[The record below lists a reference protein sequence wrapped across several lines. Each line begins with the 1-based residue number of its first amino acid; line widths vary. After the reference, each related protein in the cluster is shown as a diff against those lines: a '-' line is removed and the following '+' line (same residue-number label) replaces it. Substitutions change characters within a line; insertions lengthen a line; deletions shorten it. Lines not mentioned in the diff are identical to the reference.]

1 MVFEMKKIIGLI
13 VLSHCFVFSS
23 AWSQDATLKIRL
35 EPKLQE
41 VLDFKKNVNEN
52 AFTSGQFTIQLFY
65 GSYSQASDVSQK
77 FNRLFPSHRAELFFE
92 TPNYKVRVGK
102 YSSRLEATKNLQL
115 IKRKFPAAF
124 LLVP

>member
-1 MVFEMKKIIGLI
+1 MKKMFFLI
-13 VLSHCFVFSS
+13 VLSNLLFVTDI
-23 AWSQDATLKIRL
+23 WSQEATLDIRM
-35 EPKLQE
+35 ESKLQRII
-41 VLDFKKNVNEN
+41 DFKKKVNEN

-65 GSYSQASDVSQK
+65 GNINQANKIVGE
-77 FNRLFPSHRAELFFE
+77 FNAAFPKQRAELFFE

-102 YSSRLEATKNLQL
+102 YTSRLEATKKLKV

>member
-1 MVFEMKKIIGLI
+1 MFSVMKKVFFLI
-13 VLSHCFVFSS
+13 ALINLLFFTS
-23 AWSQDATLKIRL
+23 AWSQQAALDIRMDS
-35 EPKLQE
+35 KLQKII
-41 VLDFKKNVNEN
+41 DFKKKVNQN

-65 GSYSQASDVSQK
+65 GNIDKANKVVSK
-77 FNRLFPSHRAELFFE
+77 FNASFPNQRAELFFE

-102 YSSRLEATKNLQL
+102 YTSRLEATKNLQV